1 MGKTG
6 FHSNLSTTTTKFFG
20 QLVLKRYQCLLT
32 EPRKRECETVF
43 FSFDQHS
50 SIKGLIQEWEDENQQ
65 FLILVWQIMKFM
77 LETVFRWNISL
88 YDNCQ
93 RPVFSPGVS
102 QHMHKIINLS
112 KFSLIG
118 RRSCENK
125 NERKTPLSHKL
136 CALTCLNSRL
146 QPRFRNQ
153 LNYFTEKLRLSQ
165 KLRYLRGSR
174 LSQCFK
180 LPTARHCSLPSKFL
194 C

>member
-1 MGKTG
+1 MWSVVRREKQVSIAT
-6 FHSNLSTTTTKFFG
+6 FPQ
-20 QLVLKRYQCLLT
+20 QLPSSLGNWLPLKRYQCLLT

-125 NERKTPLSHKL
+125 NGRKNTPVAQVVCFNMLEFETSAEVSKS
-136 CALTCLNSRL
+136 T
-146 QPRFRNQ
+146 Q
-153 LNYFTEKLRLSQ
+153 LFYWEITSFSKTT
-165 KLRYLRGSR
+165 
-174 LSQCFK
+174 
-180 LPTARHCSLPSKFL
+180 LP
-194 C
+194 